1 VCCKVGD
8 VELRVAGKPPEPG
21 VAMAVMVRPE
31 RVEVA
36 RGGAAMDGANVL
48 PGRVGTLTFR
58 GAHTAVLLDCAGLRL
73 EAEVANVA
81 GAPPEWLT
89 EGAQVTAQVSPQA
102 LRLLT
107 A

>member
-1 VCCKVGD
+1 
-8 VELRVAGKPPEPG
+8 
-21 VAMAVMVRPE
+21 
-31 RVEVA
+31 
-36 RGGAAMDGANVL
+36 
-48 PGRVGTLTFR
+48 
-58 GAHTAVLLDCAGLRL
+58 L